1 MAQRK
6 IPAFLSKEFNSLSK
20 NEKDELL
27 FKLDAWKESGIT
39 RALLEYIDKAVE
51 VDVDTEDTSTFE
63 SEFQT
68 MQDYAWHK
76 GKRNALRN
84 ILKQLERDE

>member
-20 NEKDELL
+20 HEKDELL

-39 RALLEYIDKAVE
+39 RALLEYIEESIIADE
-51 VDVDTEDTSTFE
+51 DTEDKSLFE
-63 SEFQT
+63 TEFQT
-68 MQDYAWHK
+68 VQDYAWHK
-76 GKRNALRN
+76 GRRNTLRT
-84 ILKQLERDE
+84 LQKQLERDE

>member
-20 NEKDELL
+20 SEKDELL
-27 FKLDAWKESGIT
+27 FKLDAWKESSIT
-39 RALLEYIDKAVE
+39 RSLLEHIDKLVVMDEDA
-51 VDVDTEDTSTFE
+51 EDTATFE
-63 SEFQT
+63 TEFQT